1 MALNEIKSRG
11 QNFIF
16 LYITTFDLNG
26 NRLPY
31 LFLVEPNK
39 IKLLIRIKLRAETED
54 KTVPREFHE
63 LKQ

>member
-1 MALNEIKSRG
+1 MLQGWNNDQKHLL
-11 QNFIF
+11 QK
-16 LYITTFDLNG
+16 LT
-26 NRLPY
+26 
-31 LFLVEPNK
+31 NK